1 MAYWPLVFRIL
12 CFERRKRP
20 IGRCADASVSYIRV
34 RANGPDSVRSG
45 ADVTRLAGARGC
57 SELFTR
63 SDRLQRQR
71 TVSMAT
77 GEAGSEKVLMAA
89 MMTVRGGRQVSRRPV
104 PQTPPAWD
112 TRSVSGQQLPVCDT
126 LECSFHG
133 ALLQLGANR
142 HTSSTTL
149 GVPA

>member
-1 MAYWPLVFRIL
+1 
-12 CFERRKRP
+12 
-20 IGRCADASVSYIRV
+20 
-34 RANGPDSVRSG
+34 
-45 ADVTRLAGARGC
+45 
-57 SELFTR
+57 
-63 SDRLQRQR
+63 
-71 TVSMAT
+71 MAT

-133 ALLQLGANR
+133 ALLQLGATQTYVVDNLGGACIMLVNDR
-142 HTSSTTL
+142 VSSN
-149 GVPA
+149 GKR